1 MIKDKK
7 FIHQLLWLLAGIL
20 PWGFGGFLVHTAQSM
35 AVGTLAYWGMGLL
48 VPFLFFLFQKKG
60 YGSEWGALRAAAH
73 LPLWISFII
82 LQMVIFWS
90 YLPMAD
96 KAFKESPIPISISI
110 AFFAVLTFFAV
121 SAIVLDY
128 VLPAL
133 YEKLAE
139 KGGRWKVWLG
149 AAYFSGL
156 IPGFAILS
164 FLGLYYANG
173 MRLDPFTA
181 SFFLLEVFSF
191 VFYGKI
197 ILGMMTF
204 GIYLFLALS
213 GTKGRRITAC
223 AFSGIFWL
231 MLLYIPMVISL
242 HLPQAGWQSYMD
254 PSYLPMLPFVSDL
267 WLAGIAIW
275 GGEKVTE
282 WIFEK

>member
-1 MIKDKK
+1 M
-7 FIHQLLWLLAGIL
+7 A
-20 PWGFGGFLVHTAQSM
+20 FGGYPSLGIRGISGTHG
-35 AVGTLAYWGMGLL
+35 AVYGSGDARLL
-48 VPFLFFLFQKKG
+48 GNGVSGAVSFFLFQRKG
-60 YGSEWGALRAAAH
+60 YGSEWGALRAAVH

-96 KAFKESPIPISISI
+96 KAFKESPIPISI
-110 AFFAVLTFFAV
+110 AFFIVLTLFAGA
-121 SAIVLDY
+121 AIVLDY
-128 VLPAL
+128 VLPSL

-139 KGGRWKVWLG
+139 KGACRKVWLG

-213 GTKGRRITAC
+213 GTKGRRITVC

-242 HLPQAGWQSYMD
+242 HLPQASWQVYMD
-254 PSYLPMLPFVSDL
+254 PSYLPMIPFVSDL
-267 WLAGIAIW
+267 WLTGIAIW
-275 GGEKVTE
+275 GGEKVTA
-282 WIFEK
+282 WIFR